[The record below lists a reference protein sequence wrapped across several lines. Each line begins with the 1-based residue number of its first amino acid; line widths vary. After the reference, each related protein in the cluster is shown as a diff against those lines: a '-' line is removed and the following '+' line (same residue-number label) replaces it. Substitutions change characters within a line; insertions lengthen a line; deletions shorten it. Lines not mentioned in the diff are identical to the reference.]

1 MLRQLRDANIERIRQ
16 RVSEADCPVT
26 PALSVETLE
35 TIVVELA
42 DDLARFE
49 ATTRATQPEAA
60 LREALEA
67 IADPLTYLRKQ
78 AEAEGNQLSGMAY
91 SIANDPEFLK
101 GIARAA
107 LKDHRHG

>member
-1 MLRQLRDANIERIRQ
+1 MDKTVEVSQAARDERL
-16 RVSEADCPVT
+16 
-26 PALSVETLE
+26 ALTSSALQS
-35 TIVVELA
+35 
-42 DDLARFE
+42 
-49 ATTRATQPEAA
+49 TTRATQPEAA

-78 AEAEGNQLSGMAY
+78 AEAEGNRLSGMAFQ
-91 SIANDPEFLK
+91 IANDPEFLK